1 MGCSLVFVAAIG
13 YLGVRHRAP
22 SIRLPM
28 SANASAELLLKL
40 YELRTE
46 DRLRRARAWF
56 AYEFHPKSAKDVLD
70 CWLGPGH
77 ESAPYRMVTT
87 YWDMAASLVATGAI
101 DAVMFNAANTEHFA
115 LYAKLRPY
123 LAEVRA
129 KTGYHDYL
137 AHLEQVALSAADAE
151 DRIAIF
157 ARYLQRQ
164 AGYAEQ
170 GRQANALDA
179 NWRTGPAAR

>member
-1 MGCSLVFVAAIG
+1 MN
-13 YLGVRHRAP
+13 P
-22 SIRLPM
+22 T
-28 SANASAELLLKL
+28 ASADLLLRL

-77 ESAPYRMVTT
+77 ESAPFRMVTT
-87 YWDMAASLVATGAI
+87 YWDMAASLVASGAI
-101 DAVMFNAANTEHFA
+101 DAEMFNAANTEHFA

-137 AHLEQVALSAADAE
+137 EQLERVVLSATDAE
-151 DRIAIF
+151 GRIAIF
-157 ARYLQRQ
+157 ARYLERQ
-164 AGYAEQ
+164 AGYAAQ
-170 GRQANALDA
+170 GRQAKSLGVG
-179 NWRTGPAAR
+179 WKTGPAAP